1 MLAVLFRALLAYGIL
16 VDDLLPSLG
25 VRYRVLLATGVG
37 ARTGQARPNE
47 AA

>member
-1 MLAVLFRALLAYGIL
+1 MLFRALLAYGIL